1 MKISRL
7 GEAPDYRFSLANERT
22 FLAWIRTA
30 LGFLAAGVG
39 LDQLAPDFATPVI
52 RELLALLLCLFSGG
66 LAMYGYLRWL
76 RNEKAMRLKEDLPYT
91 NSLLIISLWDWCCMP
106 DSRKARRIADP
117 GLQPERTSLAWFR
130 TMLGYGALM
139 ALAIKH
145 NWHQAG
151 MLFWISIGI
160 LAIVALILWHYTRN
174 RNLMDVTNSDFSQFH
189 VVRDKFLI
197 SLAVLSLAILFAV
210 THIHQLIVFIE
221 RVA

>member
-1 MKISRL
+1 
-7 GEAPDYRFSLANERT
+7 
-22 FLAWIRTA
+22 
-30 LGFLAAGVG
+30 
-39 LDQLAPDFATPVI
+39 
-52 RELLALLLCLFSGG
+52 
-66 LAMYGYLRWL
+66 
-76 RNEKAMRLKEDLPYT
+76 
-91 NSLLIISLWDWCCMP
+91 MP

-117 GLQPERTSLAWFR
+117 WLQPERTSLAWFR

-145 NWHQAG
+145 NWHRG